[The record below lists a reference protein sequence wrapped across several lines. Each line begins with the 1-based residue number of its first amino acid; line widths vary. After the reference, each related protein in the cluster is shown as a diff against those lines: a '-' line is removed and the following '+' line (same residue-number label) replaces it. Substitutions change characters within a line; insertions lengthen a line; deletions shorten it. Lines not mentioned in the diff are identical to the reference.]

1 MKHFIPVLSLATLS
15 LLSNAVS
22 AQTPF
27 TNFKQPIAPGQREA
41 SVSVEL
47 NGININSAKI
57 SVVYGTDSVEVVNA
71 FILNKKNPAK
81 FFETPADK
89 KTASGSKAIASVIF
103 PHGNK
108 AANARGKVF
117 SPGTKVFYAWAR
129 TSTPAG
135 ASGELTLNSVVKS
148 FVMPRVLSIAYLG
161 DSYAAGEG
169 AKGDAWMN
177 EKAHRSYHSGG
188 ELAIKK
194 LKADRKDLEIDH
206 INVTSSGA
214 TVKDFFL
221 QDQLVEPGKPAI
233 KNDKQL
239 EQVENWLKRKNYDG
253 LDIMLADGGGN
264 DVGFAMV
271 VTDGLFSF
279 FRDVKD
285 NAELKNTVRRQLDQ
299 LPETFDLFMDAVE
312 STVNLGRVVW
322 FNYPN
327 AMTGNPLPNGGY
339 DANFCKDDLA
349 RVANLADCW
358 TVFENQI
365 SQTDWKFVHDE
376 IFAKLNQKIAEA
388 AQRHDWA
395 LVDIA
400 SKSIRKGICN
410 CEGYFN
416 TLRQSILSQGDF
428 NGTAH
433 PNATGFREIYRDAL
447 ADQMEA
453 SIALFHQ
460 DYKEDLKER
469 AIEAAKKKAKAAAA
483 LKAKIAKMTEI
494 QQDQSKFNTELKK
507 LKPVDVKIIEAAKP
521 KK

>member
-15 LLSNAVS
+15 LLGNAVS

-27 TNFKQPIAPGQREA
+27 TSFKQPFAPGQREA
-41 SVSVEL
+41 SVAVEL
-47 NGININSAKI
+47 NGININTAKI

-89 KTASGSKAIASVIF
+89 KTASGTKAIASVIF

-108 AANARGKVF
+108 AANSRGKVF

-135 ASGELTLNSVVKS
+135 ASGEMTLNSDVRS

-177 EKAHRSYHSGG
+177 EKAHRSYFSGG

-194 LKADRKDLEIDH
+194 LKTDRKDLEIDH

-214 TVKDFFL
+214 TVKDFFM
-221 QDQLVEPGKPAI
+221 QDQLIEEGKPAI
-233 KNDKQL
+233 KNNMQL
-239 EQVENWLKRKNYDG
+239 EQVENWLKQKRYDG
-253 LDIMLADGGGN
+253 LDILLADGGGN

-285 NAELKNTVRRQLDQ
+285 NAELKNTVKRQLDQ
-299 LPETFDLFMDAVE
+299 LPTTFDLFNDAME
-312 STVNLGRVVW
+312 STVNPGRVVW

-339 DANFCKDDLA
+339 DANFCKENGY
-349 RVANLADCW
+349 RVADMRDCW
-358 TVFENQI
+358 KVLENEI
-365 SQTDWKFVHDE
+365 SQADWKFVHDE
-376 IFAKLNQKIAEA
+376 IFVKLNQKIAEA
-388 AQRHDWA
+388 ANRHGWA
-395 LVDIA
+395 LVDV
-400 SKSIRKGICN
+400 STKSIRKGICN

-416 TLRQSILSQGDF
+416 TTTQSFFSQGDF

-453 SIALFHQ
+453 SIALFYQ
-460 DYKEDLKER
+460 DYKQDLKER
-469 AIEAAKKKAKAAAA
+469 ALEAAKKKAKAAAA
-483 LKAKIAKMTEI
+483 LKAQIAKMTEI
-494 QQDQSKFNTELKK
+494 KQEQSKLDAAVKK
-507 LKPVDVKIIEAAKP
+507 LKPVDP
-521 KK
+521 KVWEGLKKK

>member
-15 LLSNAVS
+15 LLGNAVS

-27 TNFKQPIAPGQREA
+27 TSFKHPFAPGQREA
-41 SVSVEL
+41 SVTVEL
-47 NGININSAKI
+47 NGININTAKI
-57 SVVYGTDSVEVVNA
+57 SVVYGTDSIEVVNA

-108 AANARGKVF
+108 AANSRGKVF

-129 TSTPAG
+129 TNTPAG
-135 ASGELTLNSVVKS
+135 ASGELTLNSDVKS
-148 FVMPRVLSIAYLG
+148 FVMPRVLTIAYLG

-177 EKAHRSYHSGG
+177 ERAHRSYHSGG

-194 LKADRKDLEIDH
+194 LKTDRKDLEIDH

-214 TVKDFFL
+214 TIKDFFL
-221 QDQLVEPGKPAI
+221 QDQLIEAGKPAI

-253 LDIMLADGGGN
+253 LDILLADGGGN

-285 NAELKNTVRRQLDQ
+285 NSELKNTVKRQLDQ
-299 LPETFDLFMDAVE
+299 LPTTFDLFNDAME
-312 STVNLGRVVW
+312 STVNPGRVVW

-339 DANFCKDDLA
+339 DANFCKEDLV
-349 RVANLADCW
+349 RVANPLDCW
-358 TVFENQI
+358 KMMENQI
-365 SQTDWKFVHDE
+365 SQADWKFVNDE
-376 IFAKLNQKIAEA
+376 IFSKLNQKIAEA
-388 AQRHDWA
+388 AQRHGWA
-395 LVDIA
+395 LVDVS
-400 SKSIRKGICN
+400 SKSIRKGMCN

-416 TLRQSILSQGDF
+416 TLSQSLFSQGDV

-433 PNATGFREIYRDAL
+433 PNMTGFREIYRDAL
-447 ADQMEA
+447 ADQMES
-453 SIALFHQ
+453 SIALFYQ
-460 DYKEDLKER
+460 DYKQDLKER
-469 AIEAAKKKAKAAAA
+469 ALEAAKKKAKAAAA
-483 LKAKIAKMTEI
+483 LKAQIAKMTEI
-494 QQDQSKFNTELKK
+494 KQDQSRFDTELKK
-507 LKPVDVKIIEAAKP
+507 LKPVDSKILLEAKP